1 MLISPL
7 VIAGLVP
14 AIPIIGAGQCLPKRD
29 GRHKAG
35 HDEAGGVCVVGR
47 DI

>member
-1 MLISPL
+1 LIKRIEKPY

-14 AIPIIGAGQCLPKRD
+14 ATHNPDLEWRIEIAIMD

-35 HDEAGGVCVVGR
+35 HDVMGCM
-47 DI
+47 